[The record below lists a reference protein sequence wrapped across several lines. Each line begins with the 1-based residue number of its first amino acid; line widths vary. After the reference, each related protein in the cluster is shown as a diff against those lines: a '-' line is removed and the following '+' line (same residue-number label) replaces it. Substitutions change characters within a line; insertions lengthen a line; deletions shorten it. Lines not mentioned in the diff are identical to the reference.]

1 MTEAP
6 AGDIGSRPRRVLLVE
21 DDASLIDAYRMVL
34 EPRGLEV
41 VGANTAA
48 EALTRLDEVRPEV
61 VVADLRLP
69 DAHGPE
75 LLLALRKASPEIP
88 LLVLTG
94 REPDRARDA
103 GDEIEVAGYM
113 TKPVSGAELAE
124 RIEEL
129 LRSAPG

>member
-1 MTEAP
+1 M
-6 AGDIGSRPRRVLLVE
+6 
-21 DDASLIDAYRMVL
+21 L

-48 EALTRLDEVRPEV
+48 EALTRLDASRPQAI
-61 VVADLRLP
+61 VADLRLP

-75 LLLALRKASPEIP
+75 LLLALRKAAPDTP

-103 GDEIEVAGYM
+103 GEELDVAGYM
-113 TKPVSGAELAE
+113 TKPVSGAELAD

-129 LRSAPG
+129 LRARR

>member
-1 MTEAP
+1 MTGRP
-6 AGDIGSRPRRVLLVE
+6 AGGTPSGPRRVLLVE

-41 VGANTAA
+41 VGANTAS
-48 EALTRLDEVRPEV
+48 EALARLEEAHPKAI
-61 VVADLRLP
+61 VADLRLP

-75 LLLALRKASPEIP
+75 LLLALRKAAPEIP

-103 GDEIEVAGYM
+103 GDEIDVAGYM

-129 LRSAPG
+129 LRSSPG

>member
-1 MTEAP
+1 MTPTAADGAAP
-6 AGDIGSRPRRVLLVE
+6 DTRRVLLVE

-41 VGANTAA
+41 VGANTAS
-48 EALTRLDEVRPEV
+48 EALTRLEESRPQAI
-61 VVADLRLP
+61 VADLRLP

-75 LLLALRKASPEIP
+75 LLLALRTAAPETP

-103 GDEIEVAGYM
+103 GEEIDVADYM
-113 TKPVSGAELAE
+113 TKPVSGAELAD

-129 LRSAPG
+129 LDG

>member
-1 MTEAP
+1 MN
-6 AGDIGSRPRRVLLVE
+6 GSPPEPRRVLLVE
-21 DDASLIDAYRMVL
+21 DDASLIDAYRLVL

-41 VGANTAA
+41 VGANTAS
-48 EALTRLDEVRPEV
+48 EALTRLDEARPQAI
-61 VVADLRLP
+61 VADLRLP

-75 LLLALRKASPEIP
+75 LLLALRKAAPEVP

-103 GDEIEVAGYM
+103 GEEIDVAGYM
-113 TKPVSGAELAE
+113 TKPVSGAELAD

-129 LRSAPG
+129 LES

>member
-1 MTEAP
+1 MT
-6 AGDIGSRPRRVLLVE
+6 GSRAGGTPSGPRRVLLVE

-41 VGANTAA
+41 VGANTAS
-48 EALTRLDEVRPEV
+48 EALSRLEEARPKAI
-61 VVADLRLP
+61 VADLRLP

-75 LLLALRKASPEIP
+75 LLLALRKAAPEIP

-103 GDEIEVAGYM
+103 GDEIDVAGYM

-129 LRSAPG
+129 LRSSPG

>member
-1 MTEAP
+1 MTGPLDGGAP
-6 AGDIGSRPRRVLLVE
+6 SEPRRVLLVE

-41 VGANTAA
+41 VGATTAS
-48 EALTRLDEVRPEV
+48 EALSRLEEARPKAI
-61 VVADLRLP
+61 VADLRLP

-75 LLLALRKASPEIP
+75 LLLALRTAAPEIP

-103 GDEIEVAGYM
+103 GEEIDVAGYM
-113 TKPVSGAELAE
+113 TKPVSGAELAA
-124 RIEEL
+124 RIDEL
-129 LRSAPG
+129 LRSSPG

>member
-1 MTEAP
+1 MSRNS
-6 AGDIGSRPRRVLLVE
+6 AGGTRRVLLVE
-21 DDASLIDAYRMVL
+21 DDASLIDAYRLVL

-41 VGANTAA
+41 VGAGTAT
-48 EALTRLDEVRPEV
+48 EAMAKLEEAGPEI

-75 LLLALRKASPEIP
+75 LLLALRNAAPEVP

-103 GDEIEVAGYM
+103 GEEIDVAGYM
-113 TKPVSGAELAE
+113 TKPVSGAELAD
-124 RIEEL
+124 RISRILGDEDGDP
-129 LRSAPG
+129 A

>member
-1 MTEAP
+1 VTAPP
-6 AGDIGSRPRRVLLVE
+6 AGGTPSGPRRVLLVE

-41 VGANTAA
+41 VGANTAS
-48 EALTRLDEVRPEV
+48 EALARLEEARPKAI
-61 VVADLRLP
+61 VADLRLP

-75 LLLALRKASPEIP
+75 LLLALRKAAPEIP

-103 GDEIEVAGYM
+103 GDEIDVAGYM

-129 LRSAPG
+129 LRSSPG

>member
-1 MTEAP
+1 MTSPP
-6 AGDIGSRPRRVLLVE
+6 AGGAPSAPRRVLLVE

-41 VGANTAA
+41 VGANTAS
-48 EALTRLDEVRPEV
+48 EALSRLEEAGPKAI
-61 VVADLRLP
+61 VADLRLP

-75 LLLALRKASPEIP
+75 LLLALRKAAPEIP

-94 REPDRARDA
+94 REPESARDA
-103 GDEIEVAGYM
+103 GEEVEVAGYM

-129 LRSAPG
+129 IRSAPG

>member
-1 MTEAP
+1 MTGPP
-6 AGDIGSRPRRVLLVE
+6 AGGTPSGPRRVLLVE

-41 VGANTAA
+41 VGANTAS
-48 EALTRLDEVRPEV
+48 EALARLEEAHPKAI
-61 VVADLRLP
+61 VADLRLP

-75 LLLALRKASPEIP
+75 LLLALRKAAPEIP

-103 GDEIEVAGYM
+103 GDEIDVAGYM

-129 LRSAPG
+129 LRSSPG

>member
-1 MTEAP
+1 MSAP
-6 AGDIGSRPRRVLLVE
+6 SSEPRRVLLVE

-41 VGANTAA
+41 VGAGTAT
-48 EALTRLDEVRPEV
+48 EALERLEDSSPRVI
-61 VVADLRLP
+61 VADLRLP

-75 LLLALRKASPEIP
+75 LLLALRKAAPEIP

-94 REPDRARDA
+94 REPDRAREA
-103 GDEIEVAGYM
+103 GEEIELAGYM

-129 LRSAPG
+129 LEGRTST

>member
-1 MTEAP
+1 MSGPP
-6 AGDIGSRPRRVLLVE
+6 AGGTPSAPHRVLLVE

-41 VGANTAA
+41 VGANTAS
-48 EALTRLDEVRPEV
+48 EALSRLEEARPKAI
-61 VVADLRLP
+61 VADLRLP

-75 LLLALRKASPEIP
+75 LLLALRKAAPEIP

-103 GDEIEVAGYM
+103 GDEIDVAAYM
-113 TKPVSGAELAE
+113 TKPVSGAELAK

-129 LRSAPG
+129 LRSSPG